1 MKNRVT
7 FLVYVTTI
15 CVSVACGSS
24 HSPDGVGGSTGTVG
38 KSHTGGTAGATG
50 GSSTNI
56 GSSSAGGATST
67 SGGSN
72 ACGGLFGGA
81 AAGGALGTGGA
92 TDSGVVAPSCQSSG
106 PGLTDCGAEGE
117 SCCTSLKVTGGTFY
131 RTYTNDG
138 GCAKNTADSATIS
151 DFRLDKYLVT
161 VGRFRKFVA
170 AWDQGSGY
178 TPDVGSGKHT
188 HLNGRQGLA
197 DSGSPGA
204 YEAGWLG
211 SYTNKLDL
219 SNDTLD
225 CQSNLS
231 TWTGSPGAQENLPMN
246 CINWFEAYAFC
257 IWDGGFL
264 ASEAEYVYAVAG
276 GSEQRRFPWGSTEP
290 GKDNQYAI
298 WNCDYPEGSGTC
310 DGTIRNI
317 AKVGTA
323 KLGAGRW
330 GQLDL
335 VGEMIQWY
343 LDWFAPA
350 YANPCT
356 DCANLADGSGRA
368 PRDGYFGSTDQTLLL
383 SSYRNN
389 GFYPANRFPSY
400 GFRCARTP

>member
-1 MKNRVT
+1 MKARTEFHCYLAIV
-7 FLVYVTTI
+7 
-15 CVSVACGSS
+15 CMSVACGSS
-24 HSPDGVGGSTGTVG
+24 GSSSGSGVGGSVASGGKSGTGGASGATVG
-38 KSHTGGTAGATG
+38 GSISTG
-50 GSSTNI
+50 GSGAS
-56 GSSSAGGATST
+56 GGKS

-72 ACGGLFGGA
+72 A
-81 AAGGALGTGGA
+81 AGNSGTGGS
-92 TDSGVVAPSCQSSG
+92 TDSGFTPPSCQSSG
-106 PGLTDCGAEGE
+106 PGLSDCGASGE
-117 SCCTSLKVTGGTFY
+117 SCCTSLKVPGDTFY

-138 GCAKNTADSATIS
+138 SGAKNTADPATIS
-151 DFRLDKYLVT
+151 DFRLDKYMVT
-161 VGRFRKFVA
+161 VGRFRKFVS

-178 TPDVGSGKHT
+178 TPDVGSGKHA
-188 HLNGRQGLA
+188 HLNGGKGLA
-197 DSGSPGA
+197 DSGAPGA
-204 YEAGWLG
+204 YEAGWIN
-211 SYTNKLDL
+211 SYTNKLDM

-225 CQSNLS
+225 CQSNMS
-231 TWTGSPGAQENLPMN
+231 TWTSSPGAKENLPMN

-264 ASEAEYVYAVAG
+264 ASEAEYVYAAAG

-298 WNCDYPEGSGTC
+298 WNCDYPDGSGTC

-317 AKVGTA
+317 AKVGSA

-335 VGEMIQWY
+335 VGELIQWY
-343 LDWFAPA
+343 LDWYLPS
-350 YANPCT
+350 YVNPCT

-368 PRDGYFGSTDQTLLL
+368 PRDGYFGSSDQTLLQ

-389 GFYPANRFPSY
+389 GFYPANRFSSY